1 MCTPCHL
8 DSAYVFATYILVLY
22 CKKLALF
29 LHYFSVLKFTQ
40 TQNIMDRYRAEFW
53 RKDLS
58 DVAFFRTVACAL
70 WASFG
75 MVVPVR
81 FCFLLVFLK
90 SRYCSGKFK
99 IAHFPPTR
107 ACVFMADVYVLSS
120 YLPRTTTLKRLCIKG
135 VRVLLPP
142 VPCETGDVREF
153 LQNVRDFFCTRDAG
167 LLRDRQSREADDS
180 ESRRKR
186 RSASEYPRSFR
197 FSKLSLSHLERY
209 AGFESRDRAP

>member
-1 MCTPCHL
+1 MKNVPFPSL
-8 DSAYVFATYILVLY
+8 
-22 CKKLALF
+22 
-29 LHYFSVLKFTQ
+29 
-40 TQNIMDRYRAEFW
+40 
-53 RKDLS
+53 
-58 DVAFFRTVACAL
+58 FFRSKIHTNSKYHGQIPCRVLAQRLIRRRVLPNGRVCAL
-70 WASFG
+70 GVVWHGLAGRNAFSFYSLG
-75 MVVPVR
+75 L
-81 FCFLLVFLK
+81 FKESLLF
-90 SRYCSGKFK
+90 GKFK
-99 IAHFPPTR
+99 IAHFLPTR

-120 YLPRTTTLKRLCIKG
+120 YLPRTTTLKRLIIKG

-142 VPCETGDVREF
+142 VPCETRDVREF

-197 FSKLSLSHLERY
+197 FSKLSLSYLERY

>member
-1 MCTPCHL
+1 M
-8 DSAYVFATYILVLY
+8 
-22 CKKLALF
+22 
-29 LHYFSVLKFTQ
+29 
-40 TQNIMDRYRAEFW
+40 
-53 RKDLS
+53 
-58 DVAFFRTVACAL
+58 CAL
-70 WASFG
+70 GVVWHGLAGRNAFSFYSLG
-75 MVVPVR
+75 L
-81 FCFLLVFLK
+81 FKESLLF
-90 SRYCSGKFK
+90 GKFK
-99 IAHFPPTR
+99 IAHFLPTR
-107 ACVFMADVYVLSS
+107 ARVFMADVYVLSS
-120 YLPRTTTLKRLCIKG
+120 YLPRTTTLKRLIIKG

-142 VPCETGDVREF
+142 VPCETRDVREF

>member
-1 MCTPCHL
+1 MKNVPFPSL
-8 DSAYVFATYILVLY
+8 
-22 CKKLALF
+22 
-29 LHYFSVLKFTQ
+29 
-40 TQNIMDRYRAEFW
+40 
-53 RKDLS
+53 
-58 DVAFFRTVACAL
+58 FFRSKIHTNSKYHGQIPRRVLAQRLIRRRVLPNGRVCAL
-70 WASFG
+70 G
-75 MVVPVR
+75 VVWHGR
-81 FCFLLVFLK
+81 AGTFLFSLGLFKESLLF
-90 SRYCSGKFK
+90 GKFK

-142 VPCETGDVREF
+142 VRIETRDVGEF
-153 LQNVRDFFCTRDAG
+153 LQNVRDFFCTRDAC

>member
-1 MCTPCHL
+1 MAQRL
-8 DSAYVFATYILVLY
+8 IRRRVLPNGR
-22 CKKLALF
+22 
-29 LHYFSVLKFTQ
+29 V
-40 TQNIMDRYRAEFW
+40 
-53 RKDLS
+53 
-58 DVAFFRTVACAL
+58 CAL
-70 WASFG
+70 G
-75 MVVPVR
+75 VVWHGR
-81 FCFLLVFLK
+81 AGTFLFSLGLFKESLLF
-90 SRYCSGKFK
+90 GKFK

-209 AGFESRDRAP
+209 AGFESRDRAPRCEPSFGEASRGGALAYERDAMESEKSDGRFGVCSRESFRGWDVFDANV

>member
-1 MCTPCHL
+1 MQSFGAKTYPTSRSSERSRVRSGRRLAWSCR
-8 DSAYVFATYILVLY
+8 YVFV
-22 CKKLALF
+22 
-29 LHYFSVLKFTQ
+29 FSWSFERVVIIREI
-40 TQNIMDRYRAEFW
+40 QNR
-53 RKDLS
+53 
-58 DVAFFRTVACAL
+58 
-70 WASFG
+70 SFSPYSC
-75 MVVPVR
+75 V
-81 FCFLLVFLK
+81 
-90 SRYCSGKFK
+90 
-99 IAHFPPTR
+99 
-107 ACVFMADVYVLSS
+107 CVFMADVYILSS
-120 YLPRTTTLKRLCIKG
+120 HVPRTTTLKRLCIKG

>member
-1 MCTPCHL
+1 MQSFGAKTYPTSRSSERSRVRSGRRLAWSCR
-8 DSAYVFATYILVLY
+8 YVFV
-22 CKKLALF
+22 
-29 LHYFSVLKFTQ
+29 FSWSFERVVIVREI
-40 TQNIMDRYRAEFW
+40 QNR
-53 RKDLS
+53 
-58 DVAFFRTVACAL
+58 
-70 WASFG
+70 SFSPYSC
-75 MVVPVR
+75 V
-81 FCFLLVFLK
+81 
-90 SRYCSGKFK
+90 
-99 IAHFPPTR
+99 
-107 ACVFMADVYVLSS
+107 CVFMADVYILSS
-120 YLPRTTTLKRLCIKG
+120 HVPRTTTLKRLCIKG

>member
-1 MCTPCHL
+1 MQSFGAKTYPTSRSSERSRVRSGRRLAWSCR
-8 DSAYVFATYILVLY
+8 YVFV
-22 CKKLALF
+22 
-29 LHYFSVLKFTQ
+29 FSCSFERVVIVREI
-40 TQNIMDRYRAEFW
+40 QNR
-53 RKDLS
+53 
-58 DVAFFRTVACAL
+58 
-70 WASFG
+70 SFSPYSC
-75 MVVPVR
+75 V
-81 FCFLLVFLK
+81 
-90 SRYCSGKFK
+90 
-99 IAHFPPTR
+99 
-107 ACVFMADVYVLSS
+107 CVFMADVYILSS
-120 YLPRTTTLKRLCIKG
+120 HVPRTTTLKRLCIKG

-142 VPCETGDVREF
+142 VPCETRDVREF

>member
-1 MCTPCHL
+1 MQSFGAKTYPTSRSSERSRVRSGRRLAWSCR
-8 DSAYVFATYILVLY
+8 YVFVFSWS
-22 CKKLALF
+22 F
-29 LHYFSVLKFTQ
+29 LRVVIVREIQNRSFS
-40 TQNIMDRYRAEFW
+40 
-53 RKDLS
+53 
-58 DVAFFRTVACAL
+58 
-70 WASFG
+70 
-75 MVVPVR
+75 P
-81 FCFLLVFLK
+81 LL
-90 SRYCSGKFK
+90 C
-99 IAHFPPTR
+99 
-107 ACVFMADVYVLSS
+107 ACVFMADVYILSS
-120 YLPRTTTLKRLCIKG
+120 HLPRTTTLKRLCIKG

-142 VPCETGDVREF
+142 VPCETRDVGEF

>member
-1 MCTPCHL
+1 
-8 DSAYVFATYILVLY
+8 
-22 CKKLALF
+22 
-29 LHYFSVLKFTQ
+29 
-40 TQNIMDRYRAEFW
+40 
-53 RKDLS
+53 
-58 DVAFFRTVACAL
+58 
-70 WASFG
+70 
-75 MVVPVR
+75 
-81 FCFLLVFLK
+81 
-90 SRYCSGKFK
+90 
-99 IAHFPPTR
+99 
-107 ACVFMADVYVLSS
+107 MADVYILSS
-120 YLPRTTTLKRLCIKG
+120 HLPRTTTLKRLCIKG

-209 AGFESRDRAP
+209 AGFESRDRARRPPCSGGHERDGHRECKKNPGRVQKIRERPESQYEQEEVKRGHL

>member
-1 MCTPCHL
+1 
-8 DSAYVFATYILVLY
+8 
-22 CKKLALF
+22 
-29 LHYFSVLKFTQ
+29 
-40 TQNIMDRYRAEFW
+40 MDRYRAEFW

-75 MVVPVR
+75 AVMPVGMR
-81 FCFLLVFLK
+81 FSFYSLGLFKESLLF
-90 SRYCSGKFK
+90 GKFK
-99 IAHFPPTR
+99 IAHFAPTR

-142 VPCETGDVREF
+142 VPCETRDVREF
-153 LQNVRDFFCTRDAG
+153 LQNVRDFFCTRDAC
-167 LLRDRQSREADDS
+167 LLRDRQSREADER

>member
-1 MCTPCHL
+1 MRSGRRLAWSCR
-8 DSAYVFATYILVLY
+8 YVFV
-22 CKKLALF
+22 
-29 LHYFSVLKFTQ
+29 FSWSFQRVVIVREI
-40 TQNIMDRYRAEFW
+40 QNR
-53 RKDLS
+53 
-58 DVAFFRTVACAL
+58 
-70 WASFG
+70 SFS
-75 MVVPVR
+75 PY
-81 FCFLLVFLK
+81 
-90 SRYCSGKFK
+90 SW
-99 IAHFPPTR
+99 
-107 ACVFMADVYVLSS
+107 CVFMADVYVLSS